1 MERLNQERKKSFILR
16 FLEGIGH
23 IMMGNQDQ
31 PADGYASAVT
41 VEDGDD
47 QATLDNEYKAGH
59 NTW

>member
-1 MERLNQERKKSFILR
+1 MERLNQERKRSFVLR

-23 IMMGNQDQ
+23 IIMGNQDQ
-31 PADGYASAVT
+31 PADGHAVT
-41 VEDGDD
+41 VEEGDD